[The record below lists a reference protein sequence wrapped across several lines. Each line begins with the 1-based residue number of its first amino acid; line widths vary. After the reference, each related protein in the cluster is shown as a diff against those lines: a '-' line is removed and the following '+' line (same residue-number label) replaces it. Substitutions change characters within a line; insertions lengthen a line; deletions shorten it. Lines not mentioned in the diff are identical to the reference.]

1 MSRDLTM
8 SPTFI
13 GASMFK
19 AGDRVEYRGHRG
31 RIVEVRP
38 DGWIRIHWDDGFPDT
53 FIPPDWA
60 DRLKPPER

>member
-1 MSRDLTM
+1 
-8 SPTFI
+8 
-13 GASMFK
+13 MFK